1 MIVIVIWVDD
11 LIIDANN
18 DLLLRDIKNMPQE
31 RLRMKDRIDS

>member
-1 MIVIVIWVDD
+1 MIVIVICVDD